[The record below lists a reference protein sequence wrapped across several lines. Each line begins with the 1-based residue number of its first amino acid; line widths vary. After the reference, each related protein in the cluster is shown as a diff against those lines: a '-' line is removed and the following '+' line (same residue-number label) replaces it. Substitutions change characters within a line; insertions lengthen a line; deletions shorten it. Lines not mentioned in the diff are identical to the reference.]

1 MLYSRPMV
9 STEEISSLYKRFG
22 PALYR
27 RSYSLLGVSA
37 EAHEIVQETFLQ
49 FWAGRSRFRKAS
61 SGFTY
66 LYRITTN
73 LSIDRLRRRKTAGF
87 QMDYNDELMHREAS
101 TIARIEAA
109 SELTEA
115 LAGLDDEMVTIAVMS
130 HVDGLTQEE
139 IAESL
144 GLSRRT
150 ILKRLKKFKLHAEA
164 QRLRMTKERA

>member
-1 MLYSRPMV
+1 MIERSEIAALY
-9 STEEISSLYKRFG
+9 EQYG
-22 PALYR
+22 PALFR
-27 RSYSLLGVSA
+27 RARGLLGSDDD
-37 EAHEIVQETFLQ
+37 AHEVVQETFLQ
-49 FWAGRSRFRKAS
+49 FWRGRSRFRRES
-61 SGFTY
+61 SPFTF

-87 QMDYNDELMHREAS
+87 QMNYNDELMHREAS

-150 ILKRLKKFKLHAEA
+150 ILKRLKKFKLA
-164 QRLRMTKERA
+164 